1 MPPNLYR
8 YIRGWVQTGDIF
20 GTASPALFSRIIRVF
35 TKSKVSHT
43 GVFIWLK
50 NRLFCC
56 ELLEWRGCVLTPAS
70 SRLTGGFYWGRM
82 KKNLKNE
89 EIIENCLDDVG
100 RIKYSLW
107 GAIFA
112 PLFDTHHS
120 NNICSEWVARKL
132 DLQFDQ
138 LDRGILPIDIMNK
151 CERVTLIIK

>member
-1 MPPNLYR
+1 
-8 YIRGWVQTGDIF
+8 
-20 GTASPALFSRIIRVF
+20 
-35 TKSKVSHT
+35 
-43 GVFIWLK
+43 
-50 NRLFCC
+50 
-56 ELLEWRGCVLTPAS
+56 
-70 SRLTGGFYWGRM
+70 M

-107 GAIFA
+107 GAILA